1 MFTGIVKGKFPVV
14 MILDKEGLRS
24 FIVVL
29 SNELVEGL
37 VVGASVAVDGVC
49 FTVTGIDQNR
59 VSFDAMEETLRKTT
73 IGSLQERDFVNIERS
88 ARMGDEI
95 GGHFVYGHVDGRARV
110 MKVQKAPGALVMT
123 ISASREL
130 LKYMIMKGTVA
141 VDGVSLTI
149 MRISRGTFT
158 VSLLKQTRDL
168 TSLGIKH
175 TGDDVNIEVDMI
187 NKFLVERC
195 ASK

>member
-59 VSFDAMEETLRKTT
+59 VSFVDKFMEH
-73 IGSLQERDFVNIERS
+73 LQEPL
-88 ARMGDEI
+88 
-95 GGHFVYGHVDGRARV
+95 HVIK
-110 MKVQKAPGALVMT
+110 MQ
-123 ISASREL
+123 SRCWF
-130 LKYMIMKGTVA
+130 I
-141 VDGVSLTI
+141 
-149 MRISRGTFT
+149 
-158 VSLLKQTRDL
+158 
-168 TSLGIKH
+168 
-175 TGDDVNIEVDMI
+175 
-187 NKFLVERC
+187 
-195 ASK
+195 